1 MKKASFISSNQE
13 NQRREVL
20 HSGLGAAVCLIYA
33 VTNCEVVKAA
43 VIAQDTLETAVA
55 APADLIDQDDFF
67 TVFAADQYSY
77 DDNVYRLAPNV
88 TDLDTLN
95 GIGPHPSKEDHID
108 TVSAGLDGQWSKGR
122 QTLLVDLS
130 AGLNRFD
137 INDNLNYTS
146 ENGRAQWNWDLGG
159 VLTGQVGATYASS
172 LAGFIN
178 ATVYS
183 RNIVDTTS
191 YFGSARYQVG
201 PHWAIFGGIFDSGT
215 TFENGASQ
223 GNDVHS
229 KAVESGA
236 EYTTSV
242 NNTLGL
248 GYRYTDAGYP
258 SSSAGNDDFREDI
271 EYFYIKHAF
280 SDKTSIDGSAGY
292 LKRDYTSTSVDSFSG
307 TIWTLSALW
316 KPTDKLNFSVDA
328 WRRLQA
334 YLTAQSDYF
343 VSKGGSIAAIWV
355 ASEKVT
361 LSLLWSLQ
369 DQDYVLLP
377 GATESATGA
386 RRDTLDTTQVNIAYT
401 PARFLI
407 FNFAYGYE
415 KRNSNMPNDA
425 FDDRVVSAKVTVKL

>member
-1 MKKASFISSNQE
+1 LKKLVSLPRIKSVP
-13 NQRREVL
+13 RKVL
-20 HSGLGAAVCLIYA
+20 HSGFGAAVCLIYA

-43 VIAQDTLETAVA
+43 VIAKDSLETAVS
-55 APADLIDQDDFF
+55 APADLIEQDDFF
-67 TVFAADQYSY
+67 NVFAAEQYSY

-95 GIGPHPSKEDHID
+95 GIGPHPSKEDHIN

-130 AGLNRFD
+130 AGWNRFD

-146 ENGRAQWNWDLGG
+146 EKGRAQWNWDVGG

-172 LAGFIN
+172 LGSFVN

-183 RNIVDTTS
+183 RNIVDTTN

-201 PHWAIFGGIFDSGT
+201 PHWAIFGGILDSGT
-215 TFENGASQ
+215 TLENVASQ

-229 KAVESGA
+229 KAVETGA

-242 NNTLGL
+242 KNTLGL

-258 SSSAGNDDFREDI
+258 PSSTTNDGFREDI

-292 LKRDYTSTSVDSFSG
+292 LKRDYTSASIGSFSG
-307 TIWTLSALW
+307 IIWTVSALW
-316 KPTDKLNFSVDA
+316 KPADKLNFSVDA

-334 YLTAQSDYF
+334 YITAQTDYF
-343 VSKGGSIAAIWV
+343 VSKGGSIAPSWV
-355 ASEKVT
+355 ASEKITV
-361 LSLLWSLQ
+361 SLLWSLQ

-377 GATESATGA
+377 GASESSTGA
-386 RRDTLDTTQVNIAYT
+386 RRDTLNMTQVNVAYT

-407 FNFAYGYE
+407 FNFAYAYE
-415 KRNSNMPNDA
+415 KRDSNISSDA
-425 FDDRVVSAKVTVKL
+425 FNDRVLSAQATVKF

>member
-1 MKKASFISSNQE
+1 M
-13 NQRREVL
+13 
-20 HSGLGAAVCLIYA
+20 
-33 VTNCEVVKAA
+33 KAA
-43 VIAQDTLETAVA
+43 VIAKDSLETAVA

-67 TVFAADQYSY
+67 NVFAADQYSY

-130 AGLNRFD
+130 AGWNRFD

-146 ENGRAQWNWDLGG
+146 ENGRVQWNWDLGG
-159 VLTGQVGATYASS
+159 VLTGQVGATYASG
-172 LAGFIN
+172 LAGFVN

-183 RNIVDTTS
+183 RDIVDTTT

-201 PHWAIFGGIFDSGT
+201 PHWAIFGGILDSGT
-215 TFENGASQ
+215 TFANGASQ
-223 GNDVHS
+223 GNDLHS

-242 NNTLGL
+242 KNTLGL

-258 SSSAGNDDFREDI
+258 SSSTGNDDFREDI
-271 EYFYIKHAF
+271 EYFYVKHAF
-280 SDKTSIDGSAGY
+280 TDKTSIDGSAGY
-292 LKRDYTSTSVDSFSG
+292 LKRDYTSASIGSFSG
-307 TIWTLSALW
+307 IIWTVSALW

-343 VSKGGSIAAIWV
+343 VSKGGSIAPSWV
-355 ASEKVT
+355 ASEKITVT
-361 LSLLWSLQ
+361 LLWSLQ

-377 GATESATGA
+377 GASESSTGA
-386 RRDTLDTTQVNIAYT
+386 RRDTLNMTQVNIACT

-407 FNFAYGYE
+407 FNFAYAYE
-415 KRNSNMPNDA
+415 KRNSNISSDA
-425 FDDRVVSAKVTVKL
+425 FNDRVLSAKATVKF